1 MHGLLITALES
12 GGADNPQTR
21 TRTPLAL
28 EHALIF
34 QLRNQAFS
42 TSLRTSEVLRELS
55 NGRP

>member
-12 GGADNPQTR
+12 GGVDNPHAR

-28 EHALIF
+28 EHTLIF